1 MLSEEDDDD
10 EYVEGRTIGGSKLDV
25 MSNRCCATDAI
36 VFISRFSEIYSLNPI
51 VPVLVYE
58 YDSNSYTLRL

>member
-10 EYVEGRTIGGSKLDV
+10 EYVEGRTIGESKLDV
-25 MSNRCCATDAI
+25 TSNRCCATDAI
-36 VFISRFSEIYSLNPI
+36 VFIRFSEIYSLNPF

-58 YDSNSYTLRL
+58 YDSNSYILRL